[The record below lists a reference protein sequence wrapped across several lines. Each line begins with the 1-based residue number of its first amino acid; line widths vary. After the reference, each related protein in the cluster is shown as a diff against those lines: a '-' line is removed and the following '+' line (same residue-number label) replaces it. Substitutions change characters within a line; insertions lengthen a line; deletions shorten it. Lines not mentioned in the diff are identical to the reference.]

1 MWNRTQGVEES
12 VDSYVTAMKKLARA
26 VNVEGDQL
34 RFAIQRGLWPQL
46 IGHVIQSQPTSVDD
60 VVKAARIAEAAAS
73 VTAAAKVDNSFER
86 VITELT
92 ANREAAERNTAK
104 MKRLATQLTAGA
116 TVNIIGGDSTATA
129 PRSGPPARRGGFTG
143 GQRGSR

>member
-1 MWNRTQGVEES
+1 MWNRTQGAEES

-34 RFAIQRGLWPQL
+34 RFAIQRGLRPQL

-60 VVKAARIAEAAAS
+60 VIKAARIAEVAAS
-73 VTAAAKVDNSFER
+73 VTVAAKVDNSFER

-92 ANREAAERNTAK
+92 ANREAAERNTA
-104 MKRLATQLTAGA
+104 
-116 TVNIIGGDSTATA
+116 
-129 PRSGPPARRGGFTG
+129 
-143 GQRGSR
+143 